1 MLSIMD
7 KQEWTLTGIAKLLQQ
22 PQHRLIY
29 LCEKGVIVPDGTD
42 AEGRGSS
49 RRFSA
54 RNLFEFSIA
63 LTLGEFHIPAIM
75 SGKVLLALRSFEKVL
90 KQTISNLD
98 LPYALRTPNAPEI
111 RVLLTNGSCLYF
123 AIGEGGRTKL
133 IGGVDLLNH
142 QGNVNWPS
150 ITEIPVNSESSTG
163 EYIWRLA
170 GSERAY
176 FEVNITQIA
185 KDLPIKHRASTL
197 KLVS

>member
-1 MLSIMD
+1 MD
-7 KQEWTLTGIAKLLQQ
+7 KKEWTLTGIAKLLQQ

-54 RNLFEFSIA
+54 RNLFEFSVA

-98 LPYALRTPNAPEI
+98 LPYALRAANAPEI
-111 RVLLTNGSCLYF
+111 RALLTNGSCLYF
-123 AIGEGGRTKL
+123 TIREGDSTKL

-142 QGNVNWPS
+142 QGTQNWPS
-150 ITEIPVNSESSTG
+150 IAETPVNSEYFTG
-163 EYIWRLA
+163 EYFWRPA
-170 GSERAY
+170 GSERAF
-176 FEVNITQIA
+176 FEVNLTQIA
-185 KDLPIKHRASTL
+185 KDLPI
-197 KLVS
+197 

>member
-1 MLSIMD
+1 MD

-29 LCEKGVIVPDGTD
+29 LCEKDVIVPDGTD

-54 RNLFEFSIA
+54 RNLFEFSVA

-75 SGKVLLALRSFEKVL
+75 SGKILLALRSFEKVL

-111 RVLLTNGSCLYF
+111 RALLTNGSCLYF
-123 AIGEGGRTKL
+123 AIGEGSKTKL
-133 IGGVDLLNH
+133 IGGVDFAKPPR
-142 QGNVNWPS
+142 Q
-150 ITEIPVNSESSTG
+150 
-163 EYIWRLA
+163 RKLA
-170 GSERAY
+170 IHHRNTSQLRKFYRRIYLASRRGQNALTSKL
-176 FEVNITQIA
+176 ILHKIA

>member
-1 MLSIMD
+1 M
-7 KQEWTLTGIAKLLQQ
+7 
-22 PQHRLIY
+22 
-29 LCEKGVIVPDGTD
+29 CEKGVIVPDGTD

-54 RNLFEFSIA
+54 RNLFEFSVA

-111 RVLLTNGSCLYF
+111 RALLTNGSCLYF

-163 EYIWRLA
+163 EYIWRPA

-176 FEVNITQIA
+176 FEVNLTQIA

>member
-1 MLSIMD
+1 MD

-22 PQHRLIY
+22 PLHRLIY

-75 SGKVLLALRSFEKVL
+75 SGKVLLALRAFEKVL

-133 IGGVDLLNH
+133 IGGVDLLIH
-142 QGNVNWPS
+142 KGNVNWQS
-150 ITEIPVNSESSTG
+150 ISEIPVNSESSTG
-163 EYIWRLA
+163 EYIWRPA

>member
-1 MLSIMD
+1 MVN
-7 KQEWTLTGIAKLLQQ
+7 KEWTLTEFAKLLDQ

-29 LCEKGVIVPDGTD
+29 LCEKKVIKPDGMD
-42 AEGRGSS
+42 ANGRGSS

-54 RNLFEFSIA
+54 RNLFEFSVA
-63 LTLGEFHIPAIM
+63 LTLGEFHIPVIM
-75 SGKVLLALRSFEKVL
+75 SGKILLALRSFEKVL

>member
-1 MLSIMD
+1 MT
-7 KQEWTLTGIAKLLQQ
+7 EIAKLLQQ

-29 LCEKGVIVPDGTD
+29 LCEKNVVIPDGTD

-54 RNLFEFSIA
+54 RNLFEFSVA

-75 SGKVLLALRSFEKVL
+75 SGKILLALRSFEKVL

-98 LPYALRTPNAPEI
+98 LPYALRAPNVPEI
-111 RVLLTNGSCLYF
+111 RALLTNGSCLYF
-123 AIGEGGRTKL
+123 AIGEGGSTKL

-142 QGNVNWPS
+142 HGNENWPS
-150 ITEIPVNSESSTG
+150 VAETPVNSEDSTG
-163 EYIWRLA
+163 EYCWRPA
-170 GSERAY
+170 GSERAF
-176 FEVNITQIA
+176 FEVNLTQIA
-185 KDLPIKHRASTL
+185 KDLPIKHRASTV